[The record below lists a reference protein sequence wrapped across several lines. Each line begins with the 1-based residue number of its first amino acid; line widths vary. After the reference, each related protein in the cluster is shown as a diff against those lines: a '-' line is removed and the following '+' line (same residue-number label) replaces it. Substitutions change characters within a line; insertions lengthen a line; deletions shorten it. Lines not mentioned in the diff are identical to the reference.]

1 VSGDEIIPILSE
13 LEDRNGIYD
22 QVKKTG
28 MIERVFKVMS
38 SWGDSVSAE
47 VIQGVLDA
55 LLEEAEK
62 PLPKSNSNELH

>member
-1 VSGDEIIPILSE
+1 MSGDEIIPILSE